1 MSHHIKTA
9 EGYDVKVPSQGQ
21 VNLNSVLGALG
32 TAGFAGIN
40 LQNLLGGLLGGGNNP
55 ATMMALASMLQQPQ
69 HCACSEDHCV
79 NRYELAMEKELASK
93 DSKIALLEANTYND
107 QKTLELYKYV
117 DSKFNAIEAR
127 LASQDVRNQG
137 VADAFREI
145 SKDIDYKVNLETERR
160 ECADNKIVCYA
171 NATFATK
178 LINDYTAGTETTP
191 MTTFNPLC
199 CCGK

>member
-1 MSHHIKTA
+1 MSHIKTA
-9 EGYDVKVPSQGQ
+9 EGYDVKIPSQGQ
-21 VNLNSVLGALG
+21 TNLNTVLGALG
-32 TAGFAGIN
+32 TAGFAGLN
-40 LQNLLGGLLGGGNNP
+40 LQNLLGGLLGGGANNP
-55 ATMMALASMLQQPQ
+55 ATMMALASMLNQPQ

-117 DSKFNAIEAR
+117 DGKFSAIEAR
-127 LASQDVRNQG
+127 LAGQDVRNQG
-137 VADAFREI
+137 YVDAFRELQ
-145 SKDIDYKVNLETERR
+145 KDIDYKVNLEAERR

-171 NATFATK
+171 NSVFAPK
-178 LINDYTAGTETTP
+178 LVADYTAGTTTTA

>member
-40 LQNLLGGLLGGGNNP
+40 LQSLLGGVLGGGANNP
-55 ATMMALASMLQQPQ
+55 ATMMALASMMQPR
-69 HCACSEDHCV
+69 CAEDHCV
-79 NRYELAMEKELASK
+79 NRYELGLEKELASK
-93 DSKIALLEANTYND
+93 DSRIALLEANTYND

-117 DSKFNAIEAR
+117 DSKFNAIDAR

-145 SKDIDYKVNLETERR
+145 SKDIDYKVNLEAERR

-171 NATFATK
+171 NSVFAPK
-178 LINDYTAGTETTP
+178 LVADYTVGTETTA

>member
-1 MSHHIKTA
+1 MSHVKTA
-9 EGYDVKVPSQGQ
+9 EGYDVKIPSQGQ
-21 VNLNSVLGALG
+21 TNLNTVLGALG

-40 LQNLLGGLLGGGNNP
+40 LQSLLSGLLGGGANNP
-55 ATMMALASMLQQPQ
+55 AIMMALASMLSQPQ
-69 HCACSEDHCV
+69 HCGCSEDHCV
-79 NRYELAMEKELASK
+79 NRYELAMEKEIASK

-137 VADAFREI
+137 VTDAFRELA
-145 SKDIDYKVNLETERR
+145 KDIDFKVSLEAERR
-160 ECADNKIVCYA
+160 ECADNKIVCYV
-171 NATFATK
+171 NSVFAPK
-178 LINDYTAGTETTP
+178 LVADYTAGTETTA